1 MVAKETE
8 GGVRE
13 FGGSQELREHVRRL
27 VDRSDPR
34 RLNPRPRALGGGP
47 LVGGG
52 GRSGGAALRE
62 I

>member
-34 RLNPRPRALGGGP
+34 RF
-47 LVGGG
+47 
-52 GRSGGAALRE
+52 E
-62 I
+62 